1 MSLDRS
7 IVKSAAGL
15 FDLNSMFRKSISR
28 LTVDECTIYWSVID
42 LLEKRV
48 LKGRKAEL
56 RKRLLDL
63 AKTMGVVDKTGNKVL
78 KLGDIQAE
86 IRRGMRAGKIS
97 YSIEAAKEYVN
108 SHSEKD
114 PEVARLI
121 HNVPTVDEN
130 VLVALYEMGKMSQ
143 KEFDSIAVAG
153 KDVEVLTVK
162 HPKDISGL
170 LEDL

>member
-1 MSLDRS
+1 
-7 IVKSAAGL
+7 
-15 FDLNSMFRKSISR
+15 
-28 LTVDECTIYWSVID
+28 
-42 LLEKRV
+42 
-48 LKGRKAEL
+48 
-56 RKRLLDL
+56 
-63 AKTMGVVDKTGNKVL
+63 L